1 MLVVERGAMQVV
13 AESSRVLLSVVLHL
27 EVLRPEELLLVE
39 LLLASAKFRQLLVL
53 AGLSV
58 ARMRRERPAPRT
70 LLALAELRLL
80 GAPAAYY
87 LCRFPSSSKPVVA

>member
-1 MLVVERGAMQVV
+1 MLVAERGAMQVV
-13 AESSRVLLSVVLHL
+13 AESSRVLLSVALLL
-27 EVLRPEELLLVE
+27 EVLQPEELLLAE

-58 ARMRRERPAPRT
+58 ARMLRERPASRT

-80 GAPAAYY
+80 GALAAYY
-87 LCRFPSSSKPVVA
+87 PCRFPSSSKPVAA